1 MGLINSL
8 NDAAIGFGTGAAAG
22 NVENIHN
29 EIQLAKEQA
38 LLDMKAASE
47 ESTKAKDRERIAG
60 VMKSVPTTVPGTM
73 DKDVVE
79 TDDNFGQSVQ
89 RVPERKRPFDDVLKD
104 QTTALLNSGDT
115 TAATAASG
123 IYSRENEAKTNLKQ
137 AALDTRLTIA
147 EGKLDTATEIA
158 KAKGDV
164 ALKLGGMRQE
174 AKNNPVLTSTQ
185 KFKNMEIDAAR
196 KRIEGLSQDDIKKRT
211 QKFTDSGRENK
222 DYDPQ
227 LERRVR
233 IARLRKMGEDPF
245 FDRILGVQT
254 ESDNPG
260 NATPTDTVLD
270 RFASDPSMK
279 GMRPGRSTPNGV
291 EVFDSS
297 GKLIGHYE

>member
-1 MGLINSL
+1 MGLISSL
-8 NDAAIGFGTGAAAG
+8 GTAAFGFGQGMAEG
-22 NVENIHN
+22 NVQNIN
-29 EIQLAKEQA
+29 DEIQIAKAQA
-38 LLDMKAASE
+38 LLDMKAAGE
-47 ESTKAKDRERIAG
+47 ESAKAKDRDRIAG

-79 TDDNFGQSVQ
+79 TDDNYGKSVQ
-89 RVPERKRPFDDVLKD
+89 RVPDKKRPFDDVLKD

-115 TAATAASG
+115 SSATAAAG
-123 IYSRENEAKTNLKQ
+123 IYGRENEAKTNLKQ

-174 AKNNPVLTSTQ
+174 VKNNPVLTSTQ
-185 KFKNMEIDAAR
+185 KLKNMEIDAAR

-233 IARLRKMGEDPF
+233 IASLRKMGDDPY
-245 FDRILGVQT
+245 FDSIFGGQD
-254 ESDNPG
+254 ESPATG
-260 NATPTDTVLD
+260 NADSSGTVVE
-270 RFASDPSMK
+270 RFTSDPAMK
-279 GMRPGRSTPNGV
+279 GMRPGRSGPNGV

-297 GKLIGHYE
+297 GKLIGHYQ